1 MKKII
6 AFCIIPMMMF
16 LSVGCM
22 SKNEIEDLAIATT
35 FGVDITNDG
44 KYMVSTQIL
53 KTSKQSSGEGKGD
66 KQQTDVLVLTST
78 GNTVPDALEHLSKQL
93 GKKLILAHVK
103 FIIIGEDMAKA
114 GVAELIDF
122 VARSYEV
129 HSNIAILVTNGKAAE
144 IIKATTPEDSVP
156 ANAINGILKL
166 QSSFGYV
173 PVISSLEFFTSLGS
187 ETASPMAGV
196 ISLHENEE
204 LGKVF
209 KMIGI
214 AVFKKDKFAGYIM
227 GEEEIRGVQWIRD
240 KVRTRNIIIPVSN
253 KDKITIKLV
262 SAHSTV
268 KPIMKDNKPLIQ
280 ITIHNTGNILDMTGE
295 FDPMKNPEILTEF
308 EQMENEIIKNEIE
321 KALYAAQSTFN
332 TDIFDF
338 GETIHSDYPKE
349 WKSLEENWSEAFPEL
364 EVEIE
369 VHSSIKRIGVI
380 SKPTY

>member
-1 MKKII
+1 MKKTI
-6 AFCIIPMMMF
+6 AFCIILMMMF
-16 LSVGCM
+16 LFVGCM

-35 FGVDITNDG
+35 FGIDITDDG

-103 FIIIGEDMAKA
+103 FIVIGEDLAKA

-122 VARSYEV
+122 IARSYEI

-144 IIKATTPEDSVP
+144 IIKTTTPEDPVP
-156 ANAINGILKL
+156 ANAINDILNL
-166 QSSFGYV
+166 QSSYGYI
-173 PVISSLEFFTSLGS
+173 PVITSVEFFTSLGS
-187 ETASPMAGV
+187 KTASPMAGV
-196 ISLHENEE
+196 ISLHENEQKD
-204 LGKVF
+204 KVF

-214 AVFKKDKFAGYIM
+214 AVFNKDKFAGYMM
-227 GEEEIRGVQWIRD
+227 GEEEIRGVQWLRD
-240 KVRTRNIIIPVSN
+240 KVKMRNIIIPVSDKN
-253 KDKITIKLV
+253 KITIKLV

-268 KPIMKDNKPLIQ
+268 KPIIKDNKPIIQ
-280 ITIHNTGNILDMTGE
+280 VTIHNKGNILDMTGD
-295 FDPMKNPEILTEF
+295 FDPMKNPEILAEF
-308 EQMENEIIKNEIE
+308 EQMENEIVKKEVE
-321 KALYAAQSTFN
+321 KALYSAQKTFN
-332 TDIFDF
+332 ADIFDF
-338 GETIHSDYPKE
+338 GEVIHKDYPKE
-349 WKSLEENWSEAFPEL
+349 WKNLEGNWSDAFPEL

-369 VHSSIKRIGVI
+369 VHSSIKRIGLI

>member
-6 AFCIIPMMMF
+6 AFCIILMMMF

-35 FGVDITNDG
+35 FGIDITDDG

-53 KTSKQSSGEGKGD
+53 KTSKQSSGEGKGE

-78 GNTVPDALEHLSKQL
+78 GDTVPDALEHLSKQL
-93 GKKLILAHVK
+93 GKKLILAHIR
-103 FIIIGEDMAKA
+103 FIVIGEDMAKA

-122 VARSYEV
+122 VARSYEI

-144 IIKATTPEDSVP
+144 IIKTTTPEDPVP

-166 QSSFGYV
+166 QSSYGYI
-173 PVISSLEFFTSLGS
+173 PVINSIEFFTSLGS
-187 ETASPMAGV
+187 KTASPMAGV
-196 ISLHENEE
+196 ISLHENEQKD
-204 LGKVF
+204 KVF

-227 GEEEIRGVQWIRD
+227 GEEEIRGVQWIRN
-240 KVRTRNIIIPVSN
+240 KVRMRNIIIPLSN

-268 KPIMKDNKPLIQ
+268 KPIMKDNKSIIQ
-280 ITIHNTGNILDMTGE
+280 ITIHNTGNILDMTGD
-295 FDPMKNPEILTEF
+295 FDPMKNPEILAEF
-308 EQMENEIIKNEIE
+308 EQMENEIIKKEVE
-321 KALYAAQSTFN
+321 KALYAAQRTFN
-332 TDIFDF
+332 ADIFDF
-338 GETIHSDYPKE
+338 GEVIHRDYPKE
-349 WKSLEENWSEAFPEL
+349 WKVLEENWSDVFPEL

-369 VHSSIKRIGVI
+369 VDSSIKRIGVI